1 MTRRP
6 LPSTLPTLAVAAA
19 LAVAACSKPALEPT
33 PAPPTPPQPKVSVVA
48 APTTPHWDYGPEH
61 GPALWAS
68 LSPDFAACAA
78 GKSQSPIDIVKAQTT
93 TVAPAKTSYGL
104 AELRVVH
111 HEHVA
116 DGINNGHTIQVN
128 YAGADTLTLGDE
140 TFDLLQ
146 YHFHSP
152 SENTVDGKHYA
163 MEMHLVHKSKAGNLA
178 VIGVFIEEG
187 AENPAFAPI
196 WANLPKEKG
205 KEFHL
210 EHLKVNVDDLLPA
223 ERTSWRFDGSL
234 TTPPCSEGVKWV
246 VMTAPVQLSAG
257 QVAAFRAVIDN
268 NNRPTQPLHGRTIA
282 TDRVKDMTAR

>member
-6 LPSTLPTLAVAAA
+6 LPSTLPTLAVAGRL
-19 LAVAACSKPALEPT
+19 LAVAACTKPAPEPT

-93 TVAPAKTSYGL
+93 AVAPAQTSYGL

-140 TFDLLQ
+140 AFDLLQ

-152 SENTVDGKHYA
+152 KKPVLRVKN
-163 MEMHLVHKSKAGNLA
+163 
-178 VIGVFIEEG
+178 
-187 AENPAFAPI
+187 
-196 WANLPKEKG
+196 
-205 KEFHL
+205 
-210 EHLKVNVDDLLPA
+210 
-223 ERTSWRFDGSL
+223 
-234 TTPPCSEGVKWV
+234 TTPEDVEFIFEINGADVKKSTRLNDNSIMQFLYRVNGVKMV
-246 VMTAPVQLSAG
+246 NLVSQ
-257 QVAAFRAVIDN
+257 
-268 NNRPTQPLHGRTIA
+268 
-282 TDRVKDMTAR
+282 TDDMSR